1 MIDYNYILENSN
13 FDPQYY
19 TDFLQMLSEYEQLEK
34 LDS

>member
-1 MIDYNYILENSN
+1 MNDYNYILENSN

-19 TDFLQMLSEYEQLEK
+19 TDFLQMFLDYEQLQE